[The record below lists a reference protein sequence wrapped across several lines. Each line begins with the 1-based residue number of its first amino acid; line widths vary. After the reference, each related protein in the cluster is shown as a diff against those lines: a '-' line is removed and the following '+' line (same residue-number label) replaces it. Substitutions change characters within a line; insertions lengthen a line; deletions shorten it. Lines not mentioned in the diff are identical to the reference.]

1 MGNAAAGARLG
12 DGSLQGQ
19 PELASNES
27 GPPTSIELQVVN
39 RLGLQF
45 SLEQDSF
52 ASGDDLNSGIPK
64 TIDDRAVLR
73 ITGTP
78 LVGSAVY
85 ACQVAHSQ
93 AAPQEMTFMGKKS
106 EDAQPEVVV
115 WAVDKRGTASKQLL
129 AFVTKQQGGLFSMGC
144 VCVGAVYGSFDHEDD
159 AIRNATNAAVVGSG
173 ERGLCKCTVTR
184 LGSMLQVMLE
194 IYKTNGGL
202 LAQRSSLLDAVE
214 RQSHSAAVQPATAL
228 RTVAPASVVS
238 ADCTDRKA
246 WSIESV
252 EPKTQV
258 QACAGSDE
266 VPELQSKAKVSSTS
280 CPTASGEHCVSDLQ
294 TPPVSQP
301 NVELDTDQSV
311 TLKEVPVVNACL
323 SDLQTPPV
331 SQPNVELDTNQSVTL
346 KEVPVVNARP
356 SPTASSG
363 DPEQASPSESHEA
376 APAEEKQV
384 QRQEKQ
390 PPQQL
395 NTDLRTSRAKASGAL
410 ALQAKAAADEAA
422 KRRCM
427 EAKRIREEEALAQR
441 LREEEATLIQRQDQ
455 EFHQSLLMDQ
465 LKDLLARQGELAV
478 AVARSQADVEESTAR
493 CLHAEQRLGRFGENP
508 RLAAEAQK
516 AAAQRD
522 EASARLDAERTELAD
537 ADTQV
542 AQHNEIL
549 TAAMIA

>member
-144 VCVGAVYGSFDHEDD
+144 VCFGAVYGSFDHEDD

-173 ERGLCKCTVTR
+173 ERGLCKWTVTR

-301 NVELDTDQSV
+301 NVELDT
-311 TLKEVPVVNACL
+311 
-323 SDLQTPPV
+323 
-331 SQPNVELDTNQSVTL
+331 NQSVTL

-441 LREEEATLIQRQDQ
+441 LREEDATLIQRQDQ

-537 ADTQV
+537 VD
-542 AQHNEIL
+542 AQMANHNEIL